1 MGLSI
6 NNCQVKFFCLFL
18 AVVGNLTRNLVC
30 ARQVFYHW
38 ATSPAKAKIFFFP
51 NIYMPRVLVPSKL
64 IHEELGLVTQTLKG
78 SQETKYDG
86 LCQNI
91 KKTGVQVCGRV
102 FV

>member
-1 MGLSI
+1 MLDRYSTTGLHPRPK
-6 NNCQVKFFCLFL
+6 Q
-18 AVVGNLTRNLVC
+18 R
-30 ARQVFYHW
+30 
-38 ATSPAKAKIFFFP
+38 FFFP

-64 IHEELGLVTQTLKG
+64 IDEELGFVTQTLKD